1 VDSKDFQLLVNLYDD
16 ARRSYSFLGKRVSL
30 SAPAVRD
37 RLIRLK
43 RHGILKGFM
52 LVIDSSIFDRDD
64 VLLFFDGEF
73 SRKSVHAAFE
83 VPDISWVAW
92 KVDGRLHLRL
102 WTKDEREV
110 TDNLISILGVRPS
123 TRAFRSRKKLK
134 KPLSVIDLLIMDS
147 LVDDPKVPFRDIL
160 ISTGLSA
167 KTVRKHLN
175 NLLWKKSMSIDPIL
189 GAPTNSGELIYPIA
203 VAGRVSMEQIVGI
216 MGESAQIHYT
226 IDPPMKHVLCRA
238 DSLTDVLTKTRLLE
252 KIKGIKSVTIT
263 LDREV
268 LISTNIRHSL
278 IRDEI
283 IKSR

>member
-1 VDSKDFQLLVNLYDD
+1 
-16 ARRSYSFLGKRVSL
+16 
-30 SAPAVRD
+30 
-37 RLIRLK
+37 
-43 RHGILKGFM
+43 M